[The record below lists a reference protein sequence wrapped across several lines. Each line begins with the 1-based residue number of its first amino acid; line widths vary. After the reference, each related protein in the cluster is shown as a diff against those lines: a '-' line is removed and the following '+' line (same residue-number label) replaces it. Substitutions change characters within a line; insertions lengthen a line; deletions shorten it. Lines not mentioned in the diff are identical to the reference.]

1 MAANDAELL
10 ERINRNK
17 EKRKKYKA
25 VIKVID
31 SNRLN
36 QSRSSDMSSTESFVD
51 SNREKVQTMEMTNAY
66 DYLDTLS
73 SKLKTDLKDIDTY
86 IDFAKDSIKS
96 IQDLHET
103 LESKKRSLDDK
114 ISDDVD
120 KYNDGKMLWERE
132 LKGDGLF
139 G

>member
-17 EKRKKYKA
+17 EKRKKYRA

-103 LESKKRSLDDK
+103 LESKKRNLDDK

-132 LKGDGLF
+132 IKGDGLF

>member
-1 MAANDAELL
+1 MAVNDAELL